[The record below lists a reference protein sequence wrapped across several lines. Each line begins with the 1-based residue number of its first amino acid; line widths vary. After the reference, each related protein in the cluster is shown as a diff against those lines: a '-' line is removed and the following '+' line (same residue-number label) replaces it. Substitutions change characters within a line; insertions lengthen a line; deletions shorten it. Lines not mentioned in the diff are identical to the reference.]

1 VIMDHEKWLAVSRER
16 NVLSQGKFTF
26 SELTPLK
33 KPTEV
38 AKVSDI
44 TLISIKDV
52 RFSYEPKTLPF
63 IFDTP
68 ISYEIKVGTRVGIIG
83 PNGAG
88 KLTLLKLI
96 AGKIEATDG
105 SITHHLKYVPGMYVL

>member
-1 VIMDHEKWLAVSRER
+1 MDHEKWLAKRQER
-16 NVLSQGKFTF
+16 NVLLQGKFTF
-26 SELTPLK
+26 SEPTPLD
-33 KPTEV
+33 KPAGV

-44 TLISIKDV
+44 TLLSIKDV
-52 RFSYEPKTLPF
+52 RFSYEPKTLPY

-88 KLTLLKLI
+88 KSTLLKLI
-96 AGKIEATDG
+96 TGKIQATEG
-105 SITHHLKYVPGMYVL
+105 SIVHHPKYVTGTCSSF